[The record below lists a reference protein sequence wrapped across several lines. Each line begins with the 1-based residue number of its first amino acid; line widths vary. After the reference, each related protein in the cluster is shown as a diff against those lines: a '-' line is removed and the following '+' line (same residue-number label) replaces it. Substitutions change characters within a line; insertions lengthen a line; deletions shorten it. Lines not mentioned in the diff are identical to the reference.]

1 MTVQDTSDRYEFGK
15 NWKRYVDLHFSEE
28 KIEIS
33 RQHMLSFLGRSNLS
47 GMRMLDIGSGSG
59 LHSLAAWRSGV
70 REIVSFDYDPNSVET
85 TRLLHEKVGKPSN
98 WTIQQGSV
106 LNKQFM
112 NSLGKFDFVYS
123 WGVLHHTGSQWNAI
137 NNAIDA
143 VSDDGV
149 FYIALYDSDV
159 YVNPGPKYWL
169 DIKKKYNSAGKL
181 KRYSMEMD
189 YIKNIVC
196 GKSIRN
202 MAKIFSIMAE
212 YKKSRGMNLYTDVRD
227 WLGGWPMEFTRVSEI
242 VDVFCKENNFHL
254 QNISTG
260 EANTEY
266 VFSRGTRAPEH
277 DLAKLFKIPTSIA
290 DIDLSRPVV
299 LWGLGMLGE
308 SLLDLLLQHGA
319 RISALVDKRRTGSLK
334 GIEIV
339 SPDAFLG
346 TADRSIPVITASVY
360 FSQILHP
367 LVSRG
372 FQDIYHAHPMMVD
385 KYRKDNGIY

>member
-33 RQHMLSFLGRSNLS
+33 RQHMLSFLGRSDLS

-106 LNKQFM
+106 LNKEFM
-112 NSLGKFDFVYS
+112 DSLGKFDFVYS

-137 NNAIDA
+137 NNAIDS

-169 DIKKKYNSAGKL
+169 DIKKKYNGAGKL
-181 KRYSMEMD
+181 KRYVMEMD
-189 YIKNIVC
+189 YIRNIVC
-196 GKSIRN
+196 GKNIRN
-202 MAKIFSIMAE
+202 MAKILSIMAE

-242 VDVFCKENNFHL
+242 VDLFCKENNFHL

-277 DLAKLFKIPTSIA
+277 DLAKRFKVPVSIA

-346 TADRSIPVITASVY
+346 TADRSMPVITASVY

-367 LVSRG
+367 LVSSG

-385 KYRKDNGIY
+385 KYRKENRIY